1 MNMDLTN
8 LKRQHSEIIDLAG
21 YILNDIKNNTVDKN
35 IEQVVKSINT
45 ISGKL
50 KIHLLSE
57 DEYLYPNL
65 LSSSDTALNMFGK
78 KYYEEMNEVSKGY
91 DEYKAK
97 YNTSSKLKQ
106 NIIDF
111 KEDTER
117 IFSALSNRVEREE
130 KELYPLLG

>member
-1 MNMDLTN
+1 MDLTN
-8 LKRQHSEIIDLAG
+8 LKRQHNEIIELAG
-21 YILNDIKNNTVDKN
+21 YILSDIKNNTVDKN
-35 IEQVVKSINT
+35 IDNIVKSINT

-57 DEYLYPNL
+57 DECLYPNL
-65 LSSSDTALNMFGK
+65 LSSSDAALNMFGK
-78 KYYEEMNEVSKGY
+78 KYYEEMSEVTKGY

-97 YNTSSKLKQ
+97 YNTSSKIKK
-106 NIIDF
+106 NIGDF

-130 KELYPLLG
+130 TELYPLLG

>member
-1 MNMDLTN
+1 MDLSN

-21 YILNDIKNNTVDKN
+21 YILNCIKNNSVDKN

-57 DEYLYPNL
+57 DKHLYPYL
-65 LSSSDTALNMFGK
+65 ISSSDAALNMFGK
-78 KYYEEMNEVSKGY
+78 KYYEEMSEVSKGY
-91 DEYKAK
+91 NEYKAK
-97 YNTSSKLKQ
+97 YNTSSKIKQ
-106 NIIDF
+106 NIGDF

-130 KELYPLLG
+130 RELYPLLG

>member
-1 MNMDLTN
+1 MDLTN

-21 YILNDIKNNTVDKN
+21 HILNDIKKDTVDKN
-35 IEQVVKSINT
+35 IEQIVKSINT

-65 LSSSDTALNMFGK
+65 LSSTDAVLNMFGK
-78 KYYEEMNEVSKGY
+78 KYYEEMSEVSKVY

-111 KEDTER
+111 KDDTER

>member
-1 MNMDLTN
+1 MDLTN
-8 LKRQHSEIIDLAG
+8 LKRQHNEIIDLAG

-65 LSSSDTALNMFGK
+65 LSSSDAALNMFGK

-117 IFSALSNRVEREE
+117 IFTALSKRVEREE
-130 KELYPLLG
+130 KELYPLLS